1 MPLRSLA
8 GQIGKALPLP
18 PNTLRSIVR
27 QRVLRLAL
35 ANAVPFNQALGI
47 EIVDIGDRHASV
59 RLPEDDRLLNHVG
72 TQHAGALF
80 TAGEWATGIAM
91 SALLG
96 DRVTSSVLLA
106 ERAEIA
112 YRAPASGPIVAT
124 ARPRSTDVLERLDAD
139 GRVRVTV
146 DAGLVDRHGTVVAEM
161 SVDWYAKPRGTRRT
175 AT

>member
-8 GQIGKALPLP
+8 GQVTKALPVP

-47 EIVDIGDRHASV
+47 EILDIGEHHTAV
-59 RLPEDDRLLNHVG
+59 RLPQDDRLLNHVG

-80 TAGEWATGIAM
+80 TAGEWATGVAM

-106 ERAEIA
+106 ERAEVH

-124 ARPRSTDVLERLDAD
+124 ARPRSTDLLERLDAE
-139 GRVRVTV
+139 GRARVTV
-146 DAGLVDRHGTVVAEM
+146 DAELVDEDGAVVVEM
-161 SVDWYAKPRGTRRT
+161 AVDWYVKKRGR
-175 AT
+175 